1 MGFTLSRYALFL
13 CVGIPLYYR
22 HALANNLEHLDILNA
37 TPEKYAT
44 HFTGQVCL
52 HMVSPQLNIC
62 QRYIALHP
70 LALLIDYLITSYSVV
85 IDLTGHGRCF

>member
-1 MGFTLSRYALFL
+1 MDFTLSRYALFL
-13 CVGIPLYYR
+13 HVGILIHHR

-37 TPEKYAT
+37 I
-44 HFTGQVCL
+44 CL